1 MQATVLK
8 RHGFPGGAPVPFERA
23 PASGLR
29 LVKAAPG
36 HHRFVVEAF
45 IRRRFAEQHAA
56 RVTRFMPC
64 LLGLHAADGSL
75 HGAVGLRLAQSCPLF
90 LERYLDLPIEEA
102 IGLHAG
108 EAVDR
113 AGIVEV
119 GNLAADGQGTARRLI
134 VSLADRLAGE
144 GLRWVAFTGTPA
156 LINSF
161 RRLGLGPRRL
171 GPADPAR
178 VGAELSDWGRYYDC
192 RPQVMVGR
200 IPEGYR
206 QLVRQGAYRDA
217 GEPGMITQREPV
229 HAACR

>member
-1 MQATVLK
+1 MQATALK
-8 RHGFPGGAPVPFERA
+8 RHGFPGGAIA
-23 PASGLR
+23 PLDRGPAPGLR
-29 LVKAAPG
+29 LVPAEPG
-36 HHRFVVEAF
+36 HQRFVVEAF

-64 LLGLHAADGSL
+64 LLRLQAADGSL
-75 HGAVGLRLAQSCPLF
+75 HGAVGLRLAQSGPLF

-102 IGLHAG
+102 IGLRSG
-108 EAVDR
+108 EVVDR
-113 AGIVEV
+113 GEVVEV

-161 RRLGLGPRRL
+161 RRLGLRPQRL

-206 QLVRQGAYRDA
+206 ALAQQGAYRDA
-217 GEPGMITQREPV
+217 GTSATNTQRVPV
-229 HAACR
+229 HAACP